1 MRPFGKSYVTGL
13 CHANKPKEGTMAGGS
28 PRSLSGLLKA
38 PQDFYCGLLYIG
50 VGVLGLWI
58 GADYPRGTPV
68 RLGTGVF
75 PTILS
80 WGLII
85 IGAIVLVQGLL
96 TAGPPI
102 GRIAWRPV
110 ILIALAATSFALLIE
125 TAGLIVAMLV
135 MMILTRFAGDGHTT
149 KEFAIFSVIMVLMAL
164 GIFVWG
170 LEMPLKVFPWS

>member
-1 MRPFGKSYVTGL
+1 
-13 CHANKPKEGTMAGGS
+13 MAGGS
-28 PRSLSGLLKA
+28 PQPGRGLLKA

-50 VGVLGLWI
+50 VGILGIWV

-75 PTILS
+75 PAILS
-80 WGLII
+80 WGLVV
-85 IGAIVLVQGLL
+85 IGLIVMVQGLM

-110 ILIALAATSFALLIE
+110 ILISLAATSFALLIE
-125 TAGLIVAMLV
+125 TAGLIIAMVV
-135 MMILTRFAGDGHTT
+135 MMILARFAGDDHSN
-149 KEFAIFSVIMVLMAL
+149 KEFGIFAVIMVLMAL

>member
-1 MRPFGKSYVTGL
+1 
-13 CHANKPKEGTMAGGS
+13 MAGGS
-28 PRSLSGLLKA
+28 PQPGRGLLKA

-50 VGVLGLWI
+50 VGILGLWI

-75 PTILS
+75 PAILS
-80 WGLII
+80 WGLVV
-85 IGAIVLVQGLL
+85 IGLIVLVQGLM
-96 TAGPPI
+96 TEGPPI

-110 ILIALAATSFALLIE
+110 ILISLAATAFALLIE
-125 TAGLIVAMLV
+125 TAGLIVAMVV
-135 MMILTRFAGDGHTT
+135 MMVLARFAGDDHKT
-149 KEFAIFSVIMVLMAL
+149 KEFTIFAVIMVLMAL